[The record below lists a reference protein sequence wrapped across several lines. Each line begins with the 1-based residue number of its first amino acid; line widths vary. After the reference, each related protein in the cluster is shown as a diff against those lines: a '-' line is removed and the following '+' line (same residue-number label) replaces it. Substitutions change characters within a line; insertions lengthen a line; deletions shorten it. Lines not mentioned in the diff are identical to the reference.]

1 MYHHKFY
8 RTDNSSLMIA
18 AATHDLNCERRCAY
32 QSFLGRK
39 IFRCVAFKMSQ
50 YSQSILLLSL
60 HFSYL
65 HSRRLREHSG
75 CIVLKVNVLR
85 HVIHSLDIWAYKL
98 SLKFYFIQV
107 SIAVVRGDNWT
118 PISYW
123 VLDRRT
129 SFWFEV
135 HVVVLYLFQNP
146 VMIVM
151 SMPYV
156 YGTIFIFRDCWHEW
170 RRYLIFHRLRQ
181 ASGAWTS
188 TNRYVFHSGAWKNQ
202 I

>member
-1 MYHHKFY
+1 MYYCPIKSCVFYLIEFDLLKYSVLWLSIGPETSNVVQIKSNFELMYHHKFY

-107 SIAVVRGDNWT
+107 SIAVLRGDNWT

-123 VLDRRT
+123 VLDEHHFDSRCMSLFYI
-129 SFWFEV
+129 SFKTLWW
-135 HVVVLYLFQNP
+135 L
-146 VMIVM
+146 
-151 SMPYV
+151 
-156 YGTIFIFRDCWHEW
+156 
-170 RRYLIFHRLRQ
+170 
-181 ASGAWTS
+181 
-188 TNRYVFHSGAWKNQ
+188 
-202 I
+202 

>member
-18 AATHDLNCERRCAY
+18 AATHVLNCERRCAY

-123 VLDRRT
+123 VLDEHRFDSRCMSLFYI
-129 SFWFEV
+129 SFKTLWWLCMSV
-135 HVVVLYLFQNP
+135 CSGLYVYKDILFQNCGIWEWEWHSRKQVQP
-146 VMIVM
+146 
-151 SMPYV
+151 
-156 YGTIFIFRDCWHEW
+156 TFKIFTYMHF
-170 RRYLIFHRLRQ
+170 F
-181 ASGAWTS
+181 S
-188 TNRYVFHSGAWKNQ
+188 T
-202 I
+202 